1 MPSTTV
7 PAGRF
12 FAVVSGRQRTRTEPA
27 EPCCKVADLRSIA
40 SCRVPSGGSRMIY
53 AHCSRLRGWRLR
65 CACCIDRSCSWCIC
79 LRSVHAQCHGL
90 RQLLSI
96 YTSTWLRVRGQQRPF
111 TSPSTCS
118 SMVTGTRG
126 MRYNTCVVAPRQR
139 RTVLGDPLPA
149 MHSILCWRTHRAP
162 LSVATL
168 VIHMTVD
175 VRNTAKS
182 LPCDDVSC
190 QNTPAFPGQP
200 TQSPVSLY
208 RKGPS

>member
-1 MPSTTV
+1 
-7 PAGRF
+7 
-12 FAVVSGRQRTRTEPA
+12 
-27 EPCCKVADLRSIA
+27 
-40 SCRVPSGGSRMIY
+40 MIY

-149 MHSILCWRTHRAP
+149 MPSILCWRRHRAP

-182 LPCDDVSC
+182 LPCVDVSC

-200 TQSPVSLY
+200 TTEPCLPLPSRPLPRPDEPSTAGLAQSRRGTPRAPDFSTRRSGRGRTGRVLSNVE
-208 RKGPS
+208 